1 MVTDDQTL
9 MMAMPASREFVMADD
24 GKMYKGFTL
33 PPNMS
38 ADQEQR
44 YKDAI
49 DEREAGAMQRRTER
63 GRSDRL
69 ETAEDIA
76 EIVAAS
82 PVGQIPAAGADAFVM
97 GRDIQRGDYGMA
109 AISGASILIPYVS
122 AKALKSIAKG
132 GTDAAESALRRLKDL
147 ESRLEAGTINEAEAK
162 RIGSSIEQEFSRVD
176 PEDLAMERRQ
186 DVREGITM
194 DMRGTP
200 RVDPPSRD
208 FTPDQMADLEA
219 EARRRGLSG
228 VDELLD
234 LMDEGGSFRDDFLTK
249 SSGRIPGGGAARS
262 SGPKSFFT
270 ISEEED
276 LYDIMGTDTD
286 VLSLDPAFVTPD
298 QRTRLLQRF
307 DDLKEADKQLFSLR
321 RQQGFL
327 NRSQDSYE
335 ENLRAQLREERDQ
348 IRELLFLGNK
358 RTRAGFLKQEALRK
372 NLLDRKIERARLR
385 TRKRG
390 LKEPTDEEYARMANN
405 FFSPITQRRPTA
417 GQIAELEADSR
428 RLGLSSVDELLDLQD
443 EFFNDLP
450 YTYRERRSLTG
461 EQLSEIESQARRLG
475 LSTSEEYL
483 EFLEDTI
490 RD

>member
-33 PPNMS
+33 PPDMS
-38 ADQEQR
+38 ADQEER
-44 YKDAI
+44 YKAAI
-49 DEREAGAMQRRTER
+49 DEREAGAMQRQTER

-69 ETAEDIA
+69 ETAEDLA

-82 PVGQIPAAGADAFVM
+82 PVGQAPAAAADTFVM

-132 GTDAAESALRRLKDL
+132 GTEAAESALRRLQDL
-147 ESRLEAGTINEAEAK
+147 ESRLEAGPIDEAEAK
-162 RIGSSIEQEFSRVD
+162 RIGSAIEQEFSATSSFGSL
-176 PEDLAMERRQ
+176 PEYLGRSADFMKVSDRQ
-186 DVREGITM
+186 LREAGA
-194 DMRGTP
+194 
-200 RVDPPSRD
+200 
-208 FTPDQMADLEA
+208 QM
-219 EARRRGLSG
+219 
-228 VDELLD
+228 
-234 LMDEGGSFRDDFLTK
+234 
-249 SSGRIPGGGAARS
+249 PGGGAARP

-270 ISEEED
+270 ISEEES
-276 LYDIMGTDTD
+276 LYDIVGRDKD
-286 VLSLDPAFVTPD
+286 VSSLDPAFVTPD

-307 DDLKEADKQLFSLR
+307 DDLKEADKQLFQLR

-335 ENLRAQLREERDQ
+335 QNLRTQFGRERDQ
-348 IRELLFLGNK
+348 IRELLFLGGK
-358 RTRAGFLKQEALRK
+358 RTRAGFREREALRK

-390 LKEPTDEEYARMANN
+390 LKEPTDEQYARMASN

-417 GQIAELEADSR
+417 AKIAELEAESR

-450 YTYRERRSLTG
+450 YTYRERRSLTD
-461 EQLSEIESQARRLG
+461 EQLSKIESQARRLG
-475 LSTSEEYL
+475 LSTEEEYL

>member
-33 PPNMS
+33 PPDMS
-38 ADQEQR
+38 ADQEER
-44 YKDAI
+44 YKAAI
-49 DEREAGAMQRRTER
+49 DEREAGAMQRQTER

-69 ETAEDIA
+69 ETAEDVA

-132 GTDAAESALRRLKDL
+132 GTEAAESALRRLRNL
-147 ESRLEAGTINEAEAK
+147 ESRLEAGSIDEAEAK
-162 RIGSSIEQEFSRVD
+162 RIGAAIEQEFSATSSFGSL
-176 PEDLAMERRQ
+176 PEYLGRSSDFMKISDRQ
-186 DVREGITM
+186 L
-194 DMRGTP
+194 
-200 RVDPPSRD
+200 RD
-208 FTPDQMADLEA
+208 AGAQMP
-219 EARRRGLSG
+219 
-228 VDELLD
+228 
-234 LMDEGGSFRDDFLTK
+234 GGS
-249 SSGRIPGGGAARS
+249 AARS

-270 ISEEED
+270 ISEEKS
-276 LYDIMGTDTD
+276 LYDIVGRDKD
-286 VLSLDPAFVTPD
+286 VSSLDPAFVTPD
-298 QRTRLLQRF
+298 QRARLLQRF

-335 ENLRAQLREERDQ
+335 ENLRGQLREERDQ
-348 IRELLFLGNK
+348 IRELLFLGGK
-358 RTRAGFLKQEALRK
+358 RTRAGFREREALRK

-390 LKEPTDEEYARMANN
+390 LKEPTDEQYARMASN
-405 FFSPITQRRPTA
+405 FFSPITQRRPTV
-417 GQIAELEADSR
+417 GQIAELESESR